1 MLYYIFVRLGGTKML
16 FRIFGLKETTS
27 IAIVSVFGTI
37 ICIAL
42 IAAILLFIFIR
53 KGMLKISFGK
63 ATKTILGR
71 SLTLEDKQSSELKSN
86 EVKVEE
92 LAPMKITVFD
102 IKEEQKKF
110 DTAQRESIKSSST
123 SKKAKKEEVK

>member
-1 MLYYIFVRLGGTKML
+1 ML

-63 ATKTILGR
+63 ATKTIFGR
-71 SLTLEDKQSSELKSN
+71 SLTLEYKQSSELKSN

-123 SKKAKKEEVK
+123 SKKTKKEEVK

>member
-1 MLYYIFVRLGGTKML
+1 ML

-27 IAIVSVFGTI
+27 IAIVSGFGTI